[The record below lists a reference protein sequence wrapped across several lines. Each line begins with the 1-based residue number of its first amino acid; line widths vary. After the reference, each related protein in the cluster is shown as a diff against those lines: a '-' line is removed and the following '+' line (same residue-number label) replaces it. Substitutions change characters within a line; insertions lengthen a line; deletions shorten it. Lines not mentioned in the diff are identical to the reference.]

1 MSRNSASSSDRLI
14 WSLTL
19 RDLLLVAIVADLV
32 VLAKSFMRI
41 PLHVPGHSGVVIVAL
56 FVVGA
61 GLIGRRGAATLI
73 GLVAGVLAVVFGLG
87 QVPLI
92 TWIKYLAMGVTVDVF
107 LMLIPGAL
115 ERRSAL
121 LVAGA
126 FVNLGKLCS
135 AVAVGLLLELPLGFL
150 AWGLGYAATT
160 HAAFGAVGGLLGFY
174 LVRELRKVP
183 LLAPRDDA
191 GGADR

>member
-92 TWIKYLAMGVTVDVF
+92 TWIRYLAMGLTVDGLLL
-107 LMLIPGAL
+107 LMPGAL
-115 ERRSAL
+115 ERRAML
-121 LVAGA
+121 LIGGA
-126 FVNLGKLCS
+126 FVNLAKLCS
-135 AVAVGLLLELPLGFL
+135 AVVVGLVLELPLGFL

-160 HAAFGAVGGLLGFY
+160 HAVFGAIGGLLGFY

-183 LLAPRDDA
+183 LLAPRHGTGDP
-191 GGADR
+191 GP